1 MSMVK
6 GALKSL
12 HQLHLELRDVHD
24 KLSQGPRQIEARKK
38 VVLRRQAEL
47 ETYSEQK
54 QQLKMSADEKS
65 LQLKTNEGKISEL
78 KVKLNTCTSNREFD
92 IFRSQI
98 DADEMANSVLEDE
111 ILEAFERVDGVQDAI
126 GVCEQDLQ
134 AAHDEEV
141 RLTEAVAA
149 AAPGLQSEADRL
161 EGSLAEAER
170 GLPSK
175 IMVQYRRLVQA
186 HGAEALAA
194 VDGKIC
200 TSCFT
205 LLSPNEGVEL
215 NMGKVAFCRSCGRLL
230 YRGEK

>member
-1 MSMVK
+1 MSMTK
-6 GALKSL
+6 GALRSL
-12 HQLHLELRDVHD
+12 HELHLELQDVHD

-38 VVLRRQAEL
+38 IVVRRQEEL
-47 ETYSEQK
+47 EKQGEQK
-54 QQLKMSADEKS
+54 QQLKMSADEKT
-65 LQLKTNEGKISEL
+65 LQLKTNEGKITEL
-78 KVKLNTCTSNREFD
+78 KVKLNTCSSNREFN

-134 AAHDEEV
+134 AAHDEET
-141 RLTEAVAA
+141 RLAKSVAD
-149 AAPGLQSEADRL
+149 AAPGLQVEADRL
-161 EGSLAEAER
+161 EGGLAEAER
-170 GLPSK
+170 ELPSK
-175 IMVQYRRLVQA
+175 IMEQYRRLVQA
-186 HGAEALAA
+186 HGADSLAA
-194 VDGKIC
+194 VDGKTC

-205 LLSPNEGVEL
+205 HLSANEGVEL

>member
-1 MSMVK
+1 MSMAK
-6 GALKSL
+6 GALRSL
-12 HQLHLELRDVHD
+12 HQLHLELQEVHD
-24 KLSQGPRQIEARKK
+24 KLGQGPRQIEARKK
-38 VVLRRQAEL
+38 IVVRRQEEL
-47 ETYSEQK
+47 KKQGEQK
-54 QQLKMSADEKS
+54 QQLKMSADEKT

-78 KVKLNTCTSNREFD
+78 KVKLNTCSSNREFD

-134 AAHDEEV
+134 AAHDEEA
-141 RLTEAVAA
+141 RLAKAVAD

-170 GLPSK
+170 ELPSR
-175 IMVQYRRLVQA
+175 IMEQYRRLVQA
-186 HGAEALAA
+186 HGADSLAA
-194 VDGKIC
+194 VEGKIC
-200 TSCFT
+200 TSCHT
-205 LLSPNEGVEL
+205 HLSANEGVEL